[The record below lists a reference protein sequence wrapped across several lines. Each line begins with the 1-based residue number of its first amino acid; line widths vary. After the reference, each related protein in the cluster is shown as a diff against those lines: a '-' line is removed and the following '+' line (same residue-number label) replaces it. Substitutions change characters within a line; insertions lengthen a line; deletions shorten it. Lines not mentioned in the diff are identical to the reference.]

1 MKAILIDDEYYALKG
16 LEMELSELGDIDV
29 VGMYEDENIA
39 LKEVEKLKPDIVF
52 LDINMPEIKGTSL
65 FSQIK
70 KVCPLTQIV
79 FVTAYDEYAVEAF
92 ELNASDYIVKP
103 IRKERLQKTIERLK
117 NSNKIEEKISGDNKI
132 SIKCFGAF
140 SIKMN
145 GTVLNINWRTK
156 KVEELIAYLACCRG
170 EFIPK
175 AKIAGVLWSD
185 LDASK
190 SKSNLYLTY
199 HYLKKQSEQNG
210 LNFPIES
217 VKGKMRIKMEEVDV
231 DIDRFIKDVED
242 IGTIDKGNIHKAYE
256 ILRLYSDPLLD
267 GQYYEWIREK
277 EYYLTLLY
285 EQLKNK
291 IDEFVKVL

>member
-1 MKAILIDDEYYALKG
+1 
-16 LEMELSELGDIDV
+16 MELLELGDIDV
-29 VGMYEDENIA
+29 VGMYEDESIA
-39 LKEVEKLKPDIVF
+39 LEEVEKLKPDIVF

-65 FSQIK
+65 FTQIK

-103 IRKERLQKTIERLK
+103 IRKERLQKTIKRLK
-117 NSNKIEEKISGDNKI
+117 NSNKTEEKSSGNNKI
-132 SIKCFGAF
+132 SIKCLGAF

-175 AKIAGVLWSD
+175 AKIAGVLWPD
-185 LDASK
+185 LETSK

-210 LNFPIES
+210 FDFPIES
-217 VKGKMRIKMEEVDV
+217 IKGKMRIKMEEVDI
-231 DIDRFIKDVED
+231 DIDRFIKDVEN
-242 IGTIDKGNIHKAYE
+242 IGAINKENIHKAYE
-256 ILRLYSDPLLD
+256 ILRYYSEPLLD

-277 EYYLTLLY
+277 EYSLTLLY
-285 EQLKNK
+285 DQLKNR
-291 IDEFVKVL
+291 INEFVS

>member
-16 LEMELSELGDIDV
+16 LEIELLELGEIDV
-29 VGMYEDENIA
+29 IGMYEDENIA

-65 FSQIK
+65 FLQIK

-79 FVTAYDEYAVEAF
+79 FVTAHDEYAVEAF

-117 NSNKIEEKISGDNKI
+117 NSNKTVEKVGGNNRI

-175 AKIAGVLWSD
+175 TKIAGVLWSD
-185 LDASK
+185 LNTSK

-199 HYLKKQSEQNG
+199 HYLKKQSEQKG
-210 LNFPIES
+210 FDFPIES
-217 VKGKMRIKMEEVDV
+217 VKGKMRIKMEEIDV
-231 DIDRFIKDVED
+231 DIDRFIKDVES
-242 IGTIDKGNIHKAYE
+242 IGILNKENIHKAYE
-256 ILRLYSDPLLD
+256 ILRNYSDPLLD
-267 GQYYEWIREK
+267 GHYYEWSREK
-277 EYYLTLLY
+277 EYYLSILY

-291 IDEFVKVL
+291 IDDFVKVM